1 MNHTI
6 DAAREVLAGG
16 GFAVRGIS
24 SAADAS
30 HRTQGILAFEDDTVI
45 GFVIAYET
53 AAALLSNWRT
63 ASDVLIIEQTELLG
77 AAGQKAWNSYLVLL
91 AAEEASFGEAL
102 ALGQVEED
110 LEGMRKVARAGVAG
124 TTAAR
129 GALLSLLP
137 FRAAPVLEP
146 VDMPTEIRERAGDLD
161 SEIVRAFLSHADPAL
176 VLQIIED
183 KA

>member
-6 DAAREVLAGG
+6 DAAREVLADG
-16 GFAVRGIS
+16 GFAVRELS
-24 SAADAS
+24 STADAS
-30 HRTQGILAFEDDTVI
+30 ERTPGVLAFEDDTVI

-53 AAALLSNWRT
+53 TAALIADWRK
-63 ASDVLIIEQTELLG
+63 ASDVLMLEQAELLG
-77 AAGQKAWNSYLVLL
+77 AAGQKAWNTYLVLL
-91 AAEEASFGEAL
+91 AAGEASFGEAL

-110 LEGMRKVARAGVAG
+110 LEGMRKIARAAVAG
-124 TTAAR
+124 PTAAR
-129 GALLSLLP
+129 SALLPLLP

-161 SEIVRAFLSHADPAL
+161 PEIVRAFLSRADPTL
-176 VLQIIED
+176 VLQIVED